1 MDLHTHTHTHN
12 DSTQANISPMVV
24 RPELLALF
32 RNTDKLGQALAGAP
46 TILQDQP
53 TSYV

>member
-1 MDLHTHTHTHN
+1 MDLHTHTHTHTRLYT
-12 DSTQANISPMVV
+12 SK
-24 RPELLALF
+24 LLALF